1 MTAPSLL
8 ALLDPAL
15 RQDPYPTYRHWRET
29 APISGGDGQP
39 LMVTRQRD
47 CSDVLRD
54 VRFGHLEADQ
64 AGQTEQGGQL
74 NSTPP
79 EQRSFLGMNPP
90 DHTRL
95 RGLVSKAFTRK
106 VVERLAPMISQTTD
120 ELIGAARDAGTVNL
134 MDAIARPLPVAVI
147 SELFDVPVEDRDL
160 IVAWS
165 HDMARGLDPDFLI
178 PEGVRERQFR
188 ARAEFRAYM
197 LQLADKRRANP
208 GEDLLSGLVQVH
220 DDDGDVL
227 SEADLLT
234 TCILLLIAGHETTV
248 NLIGNG
254 TLALLRNPG
263 QLARL
268 RAHPEL
274 ADRAVEEFLRYDP
287 PVQFTARIA
296 LQDTKVGEV
305 DAPTGTNAILLLG
318 AANRDPEVCEEPDAL
333 DIGREPSRHLAF
345 GHGPHF
351 CLGAPLARLEGRI
364 IFQALARLDVLE
376 ATGEPTYNDNIIL
389 RGMRELPVRL

>member
-1 MTAPSLL
+1 MTAPSML
-8 ALLDPAL
+8 ALLDPVL
-15 RQDPYPTYRHWRET
+15 RQDPYPTYRQWRET

-39 LMVTRQRD
+39 FIVTRQQD
-47 CSDVLRD
+47 CSNVLRD
-54 VRFGHLEADQ
+54 PRFGHAEADQ
-64 AGQTEQGGQL
+64 TGPL

-79 EQRSFLGMNPP
+79 QQRSFLGMNPP

-106 VVERLAPMISQTTD
+106 VVERLAPMIEQTTA
-120 ELIGAARDAGTVNL
+120 ELIEAALAEGRSGGAVNL

-147 SELFDVPVEDRDL
+147 SELFDVPVEDREL

-178 PEGVRERQFR
+178 PEGVRERQFK
-188 ARAEFRAYM
+188 AREEFRQYM
-197 LQLADKRRANP
+197 LRLADKRRDNP
-208 GEDLLSGLVQVH
+208 GEDLLSGLVQVQ
-220 DDDGDVL
+220 DAGDVL
-227 SEADLLT
+227 SEAELLT

-254 TLALLRNPG
+254 TLALLRNPE

-268 RAHPEL
+268 RAEPAL

-296 LQDTKVGEV
+296 LQDTTVGSL
-305 DAPTGTNAILLLG
+305 DAPAGSAAILLFG
-318 AANRDPEVCEEPDAL
+318 AANRDPEVCADPDRL

-364 IFQALARLDVLE
+364 MFQALARLDVLE
-376 ATGEPTYNDNIIL
+376 PVGDPTYNDNIIL
-389 RGMRELPVRL
+389 RGMRELPVRIA

>member
-15 RQDPYPTYRHWRET
+15 RQDPYPTFRQWRET
-29 APISGGDGQP
+29 APISGGNGQP
-39 LMVTRQRD
+39 LMVTRQQD
-47 CSDVLRD
+47 CSTVLRD
-54 VRFGHLEADQ
+54 SRFGHAEP
-64 AGQTEQGGQL
+64 GETGPL
-74 NSTPP
+74 NSTPAQ
-79 EQRSFLGMNPP
+79 QRSFLGMNPP

-106 VVERLAPMISQTTD
+106 VVERLTPMIEQTTA
-120 ELIGAARDAGTVNL
+120 ELVSAARGNTVNL

-147 SELFDVPVEDRDL
+147 CELLDVPVEDRDL
-160 IVAWS
+160 VVAWS

-178 PEGVRERQFR
+178 PEGVRERQFK
-188 ARAEFRAYM
+188 AREAFRQYM
-197 LQLADKRRANP
+197 QQLADKRRADP
-208 GEDLLSGLVQVH
+208 GEDLLSGLVQVQEA
-220 DDDGDVL
+220 GDVL
-227 SEADLLT
+227 SEAELLT

-263 QLARL
+263 ELARL
-268 RAHPEL
+268 RAEPAL
-274 ADRAVEEFLRYDP
+274 AERAVEEFLRYDP

-296 LQDTKVGEV
+296 LQDAKVGSF
-305 DAPTGTNAILLLG
+305 DAPAGSAAILLFG
-318 AANRDPEVCEEPDAL
+318 AANRDPEVCENPDTL
-333 DIGREPSRHLAF
+333 DIGREPARHLAF

-364 IFQALARLDVLE
+364 VFEALARLDTLE
-376 ATGEPTYNDNIIL
+376 PAGEPTYNDNIIL
-389 RGMRELPVRL
+389 RGLKELPVRIA

>member
-15 RQDPYPTYRHWRET
+15 RQDPYPTYRQWRET
-29 APISGGDGQP
+29 APLSGGGDQP
-39 LMVTRQRD
+39 LMATRQQD

-54 VRFGHLEADQ
+54 AKFGHLEEEQ
-64 AGQTEQGGQL
+64 AGQL

-79 EQRSFLGMNPP
+79 EQRSFLGLNPP

-106 VVERLAPMISQTTD
+106 VVERLAPMISRTTD
-120 ELIGAARDAGTVNL
+120 ELIDAARGAGTVNL

-147 SELFDVPVEDRDL
+147 SELLDVPTEDRDL

-178 PEGVRERQFR
+178 PEGVRERQAK

-197 LQLADKRRANP
+197 LQLADKRRGNP

-220 DDDGDVL
+220 DGGDML
-227 SEADLLT
+227 SEAELLT
-234 TCILLLIAGHETTV
+234 TCMLLLIAGHETTV

-254 TLALLRNPG
+254 TLALLRNPS

-268 RAHPEL
+268 RAEPEL
-274 ADRAVEEFLRYDP
+274 AERAVEEFLRYDS
-287 PVQFTARIA
+287 PVQFTARFA
-296 LQDTKVGEV
+296 LQDTKIGEV
-305 DAPTGTNAILLLG
+305 DVPAGSSAILLLS
-318 AANRDPEVCEEPDAL
+318 AANRDPELCEEPDTL
-333 DIGREPSRHLAF
+333 DIGREPTRHLAF

-364 IFQALARLDVLE
+364 MFQTLARLDVLE
-376 ATGEPTYNDNIIL
+376 SAGEPSYNDNIIL
-389 RGMRELPVRL
+389 RGMKELPVRL

>member
-8 ALLDPAL
+8 ALLDPTL
-15 RQDPYPTYRHWRET
+15 RQDPYPTYRQWRET

-39 LMVTRQRD
+39 LIVTRQHD
-47 CSDVLRD
+47 CATLLRD
-54 VRFGHLEADQ
+54 ARFGHAE
-64 AGQTEQGGQL
+64 AGQTGPL

-79 EQRSFLGMNPP
+79 QQRSFLSMNPP

-106 VVERLAPMISQTTD
+106 VVERLAPMIKRTTR
-120 ELIGAARDAGTVNL
+120 ELIDSARGAGVVNF
-134 MDAIARPLPVAVI
+134 MDVIARPLPVAVI
-147 SELFDVPVEDRDL
+147 SELFDVPVRDRGL

-188 ARAEFRAYM
+188 AREEFRQYM
-197 LQLADKRRANP
+197 LALADKRRDNP
-208 GEDLLSGLVQVH
+208 GEDLLSGLVQVQ
-220 DDDGDVL
+220 DAGDVL
-227 SEADLLT
+227 SEAELLA

-254 TLALLRNPG
+254 TLALLRNPA

-268 RAHPEL
+268 RAEPEL
-274 ADRAVEEFLRYDP
+274 AERAVEEFLRYDP

-296 LQDTKVGEV
+296 LQDTKVGAF
-305 DAPTGTNAILLLG
+305 DAPAGSSAILLFG
-318 AANRDPEVCEEPDAL
+318 AANRDPEVCERPDSL

-364 IFQALARLDVLE
+364 MFEALAALDELE
-376 ATGEPTYNDNIIL
+376 LAGEPAYNDNIIL
-389 RGMRELPVRL
+389 RGMRELPVRLA

>member
-8 ALLDPAL
+8 ALLDPTL

-29 APISGGDGQP
+29 APISGGGDQP

-54 VRFGHLEADQ
+54 IRFGHLE
-64 AGQTEQGGQL
+64 TEQTDQL

-120 ELIGAARDAGTVNL
+120 ELIDSVRGETVNL

-147 SELFDVPVEDRDL
+147 SELFDVPVADRDL

-178 PEGVRERQFR
+178 PEGVRERQFQ
-188 ARAEFRAYM
+188 ARAEFREYM
-197 LQLADKRRANP
+197 LRLADKRRDNP

-220 DDDGDVL
+220 DGGDVL
-227 SEADLLT
+227 SESELLT

-254 TLALLRNPG
+254 ALALLRNPS

-268 RAHPEL
+268 RAEPDL
-274 ADRAVEEFLRYDP
+274 AERAVEEFLRYDS
-287 PVQFTARIA
+287 PVQFTARLA
-296 LQDTKVGEV
+296 LQDTKIGEV
-305 DAPTGTNAILLLG
+305 DVPAGVNAILLLG
-318 AANRDPEVCEEPDAL
+318 AANRDPDVCEEPETL
-333 DIGREPSRHLAF
+333 DIGREPTRHMAF

-351 CLGAPLARLEGRI
+351 CLGSPLARLEGRI

-376 ATGEPTYNDNIIL
+376 AAGEPSYNDNIIL

>member
-1 MTAPSLL
+1 
-8 ALLDPAL
+8 
-15 RQDPYPTYRHWRET
+15 
-29 APISGGDGQP
+29 
-39 LMVTRQRD
+39 
-47 CSDVLRD
+47 
-54 VRFGHLEADQ
+54 
-64 AGQTEQGGQL
+64 
-74 NSTPP
+74 
-79 EQRSFLGMNPP
+79 
-90 DHTRL
+90 
-95 RGLVSKAFTRK
+95 
-106 VVERLAPMISQTTD
+106 MISQTTA
-120 ELIGAARDAGTVNL
+120 ELIDAARGAGTVNL

-178 PEGVRERQFR
+178 PEGVRERQFN

-197 LQLADKRRANP
+197 LRLADKRRDNP

-220 DDDGDVL
+220 DGGDVL
-227 SEADLLT
+227 SEAELLT

-254 TLALLRNPG
+254 TLALLRHPA

-268 RAHPEL
+268 RAEPEL

-305 DAPTGTNAILLLG
+305 DAPTGSNAILLFG
-318 AANRDPEVCEEPDAL
+318 AANRDPEVCEEPDTL

-376 ATGEPTYNDNIIL
+376 AAGEPTYNDNIIL

>member
-15 RQDPYPTYRHWRET
+15 RQDPYPTFRQWRET
-29 APISGGDGQP
+29 APISGGNGQP
-39 LMVTRQRD
+39 LIVTRQQD
-47 CSDVLRD
+47 CSNVLRD
-54 VRFGHLEADQ
+54 STFGHAE
-64 AGQTEQGGQL
+64 GEQTGPL

-79 EQRSFLGMNPP
+79 PQRSFLGMNPP

-106 VVERLAPMISQTTD
+106 VVERLTPMIEQTTA
-120 ELIGAARDAGTVNL
+120 ELIAEARGKTVNL

-147 SELFDVPVEDRDL
+147 CELLDVPVEDRDL
-160 IVAWS
+160 VVAWS

-178 PEGVRERQFR
+178 PEGVRERQFK
-188 ARAEFRAYM
+188 AREEFRQYM
-197 LQLADKRRANP
+197 QQLADKRRVNP
-208 GEDLLSGLVQVH
+208 GEDLLSGLVQVQEA
-220 DDDGDVL
+220 GDVL
-227 SEADLLT
+227 SEAELLT

-254 TLALLRNPG
+254 TLALLRNPAE
-263 QLARL
+263 LAEL
-268 RAHPEL
+268 RAEPAL
-274 ADRAVEEFLRYDP
+274 AERAVEEFLRYDP

-296 LQDTKVGEV
+296 LQDTKVGSF
-305 DAPTGTNAILLLG
+305 DAPAGSAAILLFG
-318 AANRDPEVCEEPDAL
+318 AANRDPEVCEDPDRL
-333 DIGREPSRHLAF
+333 DISREPARHLAF

-364 IFQALARLDVLE
+364 VFEALARLDELE
-376 ATGEPTYNDNIIL
+376 PAGEPTYNDNIIL
-389 RGMRELPVRL
+389 RGLKELPVRIA

>member
-1 MTAPSLL
+1 MTAPSML
-8 ALLDPAL
+8 ALIDPVL
-15 RQDPYPTYRHWRET
+15 RQDPYPTYRQWRET

-39 LMVTRQRD
+39 LMVTRQQD
-47 CSDVLRD
+47 CSNVLRD
-54 VRFGHLEADQ
+54 NKFGHAEADQ
-64 AGQTEQGGQL
+64 VGPL

-79 EQRSFLGMNPP
+79 PQRSFLGMNPP

-106 VVERLAPMISQTTD
+106 VVERLTPMIEQTTS
-120 ELIGAARDAGTVNL
+120 ELISAARGGTVNF

-147 SELFDVPVEDRDL
+147 SELFDVPVEERDL

-178 PEGVRERQFR
+178 PEGVRERQFK
-188 ARAEFRAYM
+188 AREEFRQYM
-197 LQLADKRRANP
+197 LQLADKRRDNP
-208 GEDLLSGLVQVH
+208 GEDLLSGLVQVR
-220 DDDGDVL
+220 DAGDVL
-227 SEADLLT
+227 SEAELLT

-254 TLALLRNPG
+254 TLALLRNPAE
-263 QLARL
+263 LARL
-268 RAHPEL
+268 RAEPAL

-296 LQDTKVGEV
+296 LQDTKVGSF
-305 DAPTGTNAILLLG
+305 DAPRGSAAILLFG
-318 AANRDPEVCEEPDAL
+318 SANRDPEVCEDPDRL
-333 DIGREPSRHLAF
+333 DISREPSRHLAF

-351 CLGAPLARLEGRI
+351 CLGAPLARLEGRL
-364 IFQALARLDVLE
+364 IFEALARLDELE
-376 ATGEPTYNDNIIL
+376 PAGEPTYNDNIIL
-389 RGMRELPVRL
+389 RGMRELPVRLA